1 MILRWEVSILL
12 PYGVGNMAT
21 TGGRLGHSNSARTA
35 AKVGNVFGG
44 VISAVFF
51 APLIFAV
58 YVLVRAD
65 GGPAIVR
72 HERVREDGTS
82 FMAWRFR
89 THRRA
94 VEAVG
99 GHPSFASTEPDLSA
113 VGSILYRTRI
123 EIMPLLY
130 NVIKGDLRLSE
141 MMDEI

>member
-1 MILRWEVSILL
+1 
-12 PYGVGNMAT
+12 MAT
-21 TGGRLGHSNSARTA
+21 IRGRLGYSHSARTGT
-35 AKVGNVFGG
+35 KVGNILGA

-51 APLIFAV
+51 APLMFVI

-89 THRRA
+89 THRQA

-99 GHPSFASTEPDLSA
+99 SQPRFASTEPDLSA

>member
-1 MILRWEVSILL
+1 
-12 PYGVGNMAT
+12 MAT
-21 TGGRLGHSNSARTA
+21 TRGRLGYSHSARTA
-35 AKVGNVFGG
+35 TTAGTIFGA
-44 VISAVFF
+44 VMSAVFF
-51 APLIFAV
+51 APLIFVV

-94 VEAVG
+94 VEAAG
-99 GHPSFASTEPDLSA
+99 GHPSFASAEPDLSA
-113 VGSILYRTRI
+113 VGSILSRTRI
-123 EIMPLLY
+123 EMMPLLY

>member
-1 MILRWEVSILL
+1 M
-12 PYGVGNMAT
+12 GVGDMAT
-21 TGGRLGHSNSARTA
+21 TRGRLGYSYSARTA
-35 AKVGNVFGG
+35 TKVGNIFGA
-44 VISAVFF
+44 VMSAVFF
-51 APLIFAV
+51 APLIFVV

-99 GHPSFASTEPDLSA
+99 GQPSFASTEPDLSA

-123 EIMPLLY
+123 EMMPLLY

>member
-1 MILRWEVSILL
+1 
-12 PYGVGNMAT
+12 MAST
-21 TGGRLGHSNSARTA
+21 RGRLGYGHSARTA
-35 AKVGNVFGG
+35 TKVGNIFGA
-44 VISAVFF
+44 VMSAVFF
-51 APLIFAV
+51 APLMFVA

-65 GGPAIVR
+65 GGPAIAR
-72 HERVREDGTS
+72 HERVREDGTL

-89 THRRA
+89 THRRV

-113 VGSILYRTRI
+113 VGNILSRTRI
-123 EIMPLLY
+123 EIMPLLC